1 MVVDGPLRQPFS
13 DYMKNT
19 EAFGLRL
26 LGLGFWGFG
35 VWGLGFRDLGFGVWG
50 FGVCGLRLLGLGVP
64 FPGTG
69 PGNEGRG
76 F

>member
-35 VWGLGFRDLGFGVWG
+35 VWGLGF
-50 FGVCGLRLLGLGVP
+50 LGLGLLKSSLVK
-64 FPGTG
+64 G
-69 PGNEGRG
+69 EGFRV
-76 F
+76 